1 MFFIGF
7 SPFYGLLILRASF
20 GAFCFAI
27 FFDDFLRH
35 HLLYIHYAV
44 LRGEKFLAE
53 NKGVKV
59 GLYKYLNNLS
69 THDYI

>member
-1 MFFIGF
+1 M
-7 SPFYGLLILRASF
+7 ASS
-20 GAFCFAI
+20 GAFCLAI
-27 FFDDFLRH
+27 HLDDFLRDH
-35 HLLYIHYAV
+35 PFYIHYAV
-44 LRGEKFLAE
+44 LREEKFLAE